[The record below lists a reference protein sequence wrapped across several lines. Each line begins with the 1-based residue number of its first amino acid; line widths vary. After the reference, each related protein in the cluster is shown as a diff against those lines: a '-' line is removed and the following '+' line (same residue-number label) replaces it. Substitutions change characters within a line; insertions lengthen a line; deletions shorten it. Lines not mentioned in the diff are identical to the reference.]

1 MECDLAWE
9 ILSNYLQYAFRGP
22 PDSLQKLL
30 AQNEEKA
37 QGVIADLFCFYY
49 RERMFI
55 LKILYHILTNTT
67 TDDYYSVSNDVVKLS
82 RIGCNYC
89 LDFKL

>member
-1 MECDLAWE
+1 MESGLAWE
-9 ILSNYLQYAFRGP
+9 VLSNYLQYAFRGP

-30 AQNEEKA
+30 TQNEEKA
-37 QGVIADLFCFYY
+37 QAVVADLFCFYL

-67 TDDYYSVSNDVVKLS
+67 GDFYSVSLYRNNLNFFNT
-82 RIGCNYC
+82 I
-89 LDFKL
+89 LDD